1 MALSLLLLVKII
13 PLYILIGI
21 GYLANRFLY
30 VTKEGIA
37 RLLIYVFS
45 PAVVFLG
52 TIQAKGSNEL
62 FLIPIIFF
70 VIGSIFCLITY
81 FFAKRFWSDGTEKI
95 AAFAAGTGNTGYFG
109 LPVCLALV
117 GDEALPIVAM
127 VSIGLILFENT
138 IGFYTVARASHS
150 AKAAFKKLLILPAL
164 YAAAIGMLLNFLN
177 FIPNADVINFFNI
190 LKGGYVPLGMMMI
203 GLGLAEITMNH
214 VDWKFASLAFFNKF
228 IVWPGIFLAL
238 IYVDKHQFHIFDQTV
253 YSVLLIESLVP
264 VAANCVSYA
273 TELKA
278 QPQKVAL
285 VVAVSTLIALFY
297 IPAAT
302 AFLL

>member
-1 MALSLLLLVKII
+1 MSITLILLVKII

-21 GYLANRFLY
+21 GYLANKFLL

-37 RLLIYVFS
+37 RMLIYVFS

-52 TIQAKGSNEL
+52 TVQAKGSNEL

-70 VIGSIFCLITY
+70 TIGTLLCLLTY
-81 FFAKRFWSDGTEKI
+81 FFANKIWSDGTEKI

-117 GDEALPIVAM
+117 GDEALSIVAM

-138 IGFYTVARASHS
+138 VGFYTVARASHT
-150 AKAAFKKLLILPAL
+150 AREAFKKLLCLPSLYAFIIGIILNFSSITPAL
-164 YAAAIGMLLNFLN
+164 
-177 FIPNADVINFFNI
+177 DVLNFFNI
-190 LKGGYVPLGMMMI
+190 LKGGYVPLGMMVI
-203 GLGLAEITMNH
+203 GLGLAEITMSH
-214 VDWKFASLAFFNKF
+214 VDWKFASLALFNKF
-228 IVWPGIFLAL
+228 ILWPGIFLVL
-238 IYVDKHQFHIFDQTV
+238 IYLDKNQFHVFNQTV

>member
-1 MALSLLLLVKII
+1 MSLSLILLVKII
-13 PLYILIGI
+13 PLYVLIGI
-21 GYLANRFLY
+21 GYLSNKFLH
-30 VTKEGIA
+30 VTKEGVA
-37 RLLIYVFS
+37 RMLIYVFS

-52 TIQAKGSNEL
+52 TTQAKGDNEL

-70 VIGSIFCLITY
+70 VIGTLLCLITY
-81 FFAKRFWSDGTEKI
+81 FIASKIWHDGTEKI
-95 AAFAAGTGNTGYFG
+95 ASFASGTGNTGYFG

-117 GDEALPIVAM
+117 GDDALKIVAM

-138 IGFYTVARASHS
+138 VGFYIVARASHS
-150 AKAAFKKLLILPAL
+150 TKEALKKLLRLPSL
-164 YAAAIGMLLNFLN
+164 YAFAIGIILNLLN
-177 FIPNADVINFFNI
+177 ITPTVDVINFFNI

-203 GLGLAEITMNH
+203 GLGLAEITMSH
-214 VDWKFASLAFFNKF
+214 LDWKFTSLVFFNKF

-238 IYVDKHQFHIFDQTV
+238 IYLDKTQLHIFNTTV

-278 QPQKVAL
+278 QPQKIAL
-285 VVAVSTLIALFY
+285 VVALSTLIALFY

-302 AFLL
+302 ALLI